1 MFCHNCGKQIPDGI
15 KFCNY
20 CGAAQEGDQSA
31 PASAAPPPVPPVQ
44 PQSTSWQAQPQ
55 QAPQQASWQAQPQPA
70 PQTAFWQTQPE
81 PQSTVGQTQERVL
94 PGILGA
100 LLCSLAGVVF
110 MVLLRQI
117 GYVSSLSGI
126 IMLACTAWGYAH
138 FGKTMSTK
146 GIVFSILIVIAM
158 IYVGNRFCWAIIVR
172 RSISPSSPFTDIL
185 FYFLHL
191 PLLGRGMAEAY
202 QRTLFQQYS
211 YAAVGVIFLVVYLV
225 RGNRAGK
232 K

>member
-1 MFCHNCGKQIPDGI
+1 MFCHNCGKQIHDGI

-31 PASAAPPPVPPVQ
+31 TASAAQPPVPPVQ
-44 PQSTSWQAQPQ
+44 PQPTSWQAQPQPEPQTASWQAQPQ
-55 QAPQQASWQAQPQPA
+55 QASWQ
-70 PQTAFWQTQPE
+70 TQTQPE

-138 FGKTMSTK
+138 FGKAMSTK
-146 GIVFSILIVIAM
+146 GILFSILIVIAM
-158 IYVGNRFCWAIIVR
+158 IYMGNRFCWAIIVR
-172 RSISPSSPFTDIL
+172 KSISPSSPFTDIL

-191 PLLGRGMAEAY
+191 PLLGRGMEEAY
-202 QRTLFQQYS
+202 QRSLFHQYS
-211 YAAVGVIFLVVYLV
+211 YAAVGVIFLVIYLV